1 MLPEVK
7 GLGGGAAPWRLEEDE
22 EDVDPLNEVPALF
35 EAMLRRRERADTAG
49 VVYFLHL
56 FVWWYGNNGLP
67 SGATGMPYGP
77 IKTSEPETNDFIKV
91 LRGALVNTYNIS
103 IKHGT
108 REFKTKRKN
117 N

>member
-1 MLPEVK
+1 MHATPIDGDESK
-7 GLGGGAAPWRLEEDE
+7 FFCPGGRKIEF
-22 EDVDPLNEVPALF
+22 DVVPSN
-35 EAMLRRRERADTAG
+35 TAG

-56 FVWWYGNNGLP
+56 FVCLYGNKGLP